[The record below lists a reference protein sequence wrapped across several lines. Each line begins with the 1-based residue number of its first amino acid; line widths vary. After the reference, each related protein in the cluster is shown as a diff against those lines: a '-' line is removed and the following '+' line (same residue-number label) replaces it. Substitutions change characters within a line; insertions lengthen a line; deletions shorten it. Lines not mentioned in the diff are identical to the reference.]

1 MTQEQQ
7 TILNEFYK
15 KSSKELELMSEEDYK
30 HICDLNDKVPYS
42 NFHKF
47 VSKLPQDAI
56 FFRNGM
62 RVYKWELYASGCNET
77 NYKDRLFQLRVK
89 TDFDPQVSQ
98 QIKIN
103 SKGKIVN
110 R

>member
-15 KSSKELELMSEEDYK
+15 KSSKELELMTEEEYK
-30 HICDLNDKVPYS
+30 HICDLNNEVLAS
-42 NFHKF
+42 NFKNF
-47 VSKLPQDAI
+47 VKDLPQDII
-56 FFRNGM
+56 FYRNGL

-89 TDFDPQVSQ
+89 TDFDANVSAEM
-98 QIKIN
+98 KLN
-103 SKGKIVN
+103 SKGKLVN
-110 R
+110 K

>member
-15 KSSKELELMSEEDYK
+15 KSSKELELMTEEEYK
-30 HICDLNDKVPYS
+30 HICDLNDDVPSS
-42 NFHKF
+42 NFKKF
-47 VSKLPQDAI
+47 VKDLPQDAI
-56 FFRNGM
+56 FYRNGL
-62 RVYKWELYASGCNET
+62 RVYKWELFASGCNET
-77 NYKDRLFQLRVK
+77 NYKDRLFQLKVK
-89 TDFDPQVSQ
+89 TDFDENVSA

-110 R
+110 K

>member
-15 KSSKELELMSEEDYK
+15 KSSKELELIPEDEYNR
-30 HICDLNDKVPYS
+30 ICDLNRKVPYS
-42 NFHKF
+42 DFHKF
-47 VSKLPQDAI
+47 VSKLPQDVI

-89 TDFDPQVSQ
+89 TDFDPQVSA

-103 SKGKIVN
+103 SKGKLVN
-110 R
+110 K

>member
-15 KSSKELELMSEEDYK
+15 KSSKELELMTEEEYK
-30 HICDLNDKVPYS
+30 HICDLNNEVLAS
-42 NFHKF
+42 NFKKF
-47 VSKLPQDAI
+47 RDVLPQDII
-56 FFRNGM
+56 FYRNGL

-89 TDFDPQVSQ
+89 TDFDANVSAEM
-98 QIKIN
+98 KLN
-103 SKGKIVN
+103 SKGKLVN
-110 R
+110 K